1 VRAVVKRLAARKEEL
16 ARRAVERFRD
26 EIRGPESSPF
36 YASRRWVVMCG
47 LGVGPL

>member
-26 EIRGPESSPF
+26 EIRPKPKSETG
-36 YASRRWVVMCG
+36 CG
-47 LGVGPL
+47 RSAGG